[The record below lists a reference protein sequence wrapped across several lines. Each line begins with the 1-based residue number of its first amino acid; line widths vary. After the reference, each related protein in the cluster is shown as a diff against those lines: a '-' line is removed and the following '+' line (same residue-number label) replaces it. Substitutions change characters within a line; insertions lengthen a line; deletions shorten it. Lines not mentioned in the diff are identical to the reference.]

1 MSAKLKSSTK
11 SFVPKSAAATQ
22 DSRIETLFR
31 TLGNKSNITSGLTKK
46 HRAALKGTSH
56 GQNTLPQFV
65 KKPFAENRPISAVN
79 TEMHMEYY
87 KGPITD
93 EAAFSMIKEDYVTKK
108 DEHDRT
114 NEFVCIL
121 KDGNSYKRIE
131 YTVGDIYIYKVHYT
145 NKGTNLEYKYLYTDK
160 SMPDKQYTSL
170 NTLLKNSK
178 AKPIDP
184 KAATSRSRSRS
195 RNAARAPRSRSRS
208 RNAASAPRSR
218 SRNAAKPAANLGAW
232 VNGGNRKS
240 RRQTRRKLK

>member
-11 SFVPKSAAATQ
+11 SFFPKSVAEPNLSRFVRLFTQPTVVDAITNHLPMNARGPLKAT
-22 DSRIETLFR
+22 SF
-31 TLGNKSNITSGLTKK
+31 GPNIV
-46 HRAALKGTSH
+46 
-56 GQNTLPQFV
+56 PQAV

-93 EAAFSMIKEDYVTKK
+93 KAAFSMIKEDYVTKK

-145 NKGTNLEYKYLYTDK
+145 NEGVNLEYKYLYTDK
-160 SMPDKQYTSL
+160 SMPDKQYASL

-178 AKPIDP
+178 AKPINP
-184 KAATSRSRSRS
+184 KAARS
-195 RNAARAPRSRSRS
+195 RSRSRS
-208 RNAASAPRSR
+208 RNAASAPRSKSRSRSR

-232 VNGGNRKS
+232 GNGGNRKS